1 MPPLEQ
7 NQLPTTDKLLLVV
20 FIFFGSLSVGSTQIS
35 DSQNSTIITSHNPT
49 RAAVWLPLGAR
60 D

>member
-1 MPPLEQ
+1 MPPLQQ

-20 FIFFGSLSVGSTQIS
+20 FIFFSSLTMGSTQFS
-35 DSQNSTIITSHNPT
+35 DSQNPAFIASYNPT
-49 RAAVWLPLGAR
+49 RAAVWLPLGTR